1 MYQPN
6 FINQAYFLAVQKSRP
21 HAYAELSGSPAYP
34 GIRGVVKFYQT
45 SCGVLVVSEVN
56 GLPVTSNPCNCGIFA
71 YHIHEGKA
79 CSGNQNDPFAN
90 TKGHYNPKNCNH
102 PCHAGDLTPLF
113 SNNGYAYGSIL
124 TDRFSIKD
132 IIGRTVVIHRNI
144 DDFTSQPA
152 GNAGEKIACG
162 VVRKFC

>member
-79 CSGNQNDPFAN
+79 CSGNQIDPFAN
-90 TKGHYNPKNCNH
+90 TKGIIIRKIVTI
-102 PCHAGDLTPLF
+102 HACGDLTPLF
-113 SNNGYAYGSIL
+113 PT
-124 TDRFSIKD
+124 TDMHMEAF
-132 IIGRTVVIHRNI
+132 
-144 DDFTSQPA
+144 
-152 GNAGEKIACG
+152 
-162 VVRKFC
+162 